1 MRIQKIAA
9 VITLAIASSAVH
21 ASGSNSISGVIRF
34 TGEIVVGSCNLPA
47 AEWYRHAGR
56 QDGRSPVQAGAV
68 PGNNGTCAG
77 VADTRSVSF
86 APVSYQKNGE
96 VRAGVVTISFN

>member
-9 VITLAIASSAVH
+9 VITLAIASSAAH

-34 TGEIVVGSCNLPA
+34 TGEIVVGSCDLPT
-47 AEWYRHAGR
+47 AEWSRHAGR

-68 PGNNGTCAG
+68 PGSNGTCAG
-77 VADTRSVSF
+77 IADTRSVTF
-86 APVSYQKNGE
+86 TPVSYQKSGA
-96 VRAGVVTISFN
+96 VAAGVVTISFN